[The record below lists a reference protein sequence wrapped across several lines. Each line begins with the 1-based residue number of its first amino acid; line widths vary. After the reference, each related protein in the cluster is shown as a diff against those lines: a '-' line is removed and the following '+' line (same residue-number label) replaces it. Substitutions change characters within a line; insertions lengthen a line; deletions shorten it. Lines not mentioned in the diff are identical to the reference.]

1 MAGARSSGI
10 HSEDMGEAEDDRG
23 AGANVRCRTVVEYDE
38 SWTEAGGKG
47 GKANNAASPMAAVLQ
62 QMQRLTDLDEA
73 IGKRNEAQHKT
84 LGKVVNM
91 FETMQNAALERY
103 GRHLQP
109 GDEGWRAADA
119 MPEEV

>member
-84 LGKVVNM
+84 LDKVVSM
-91 FETMQNAALERY
+91 FETMNAALEKY
-103 GRHLQP
+103 GGLVQP

>member
-1 MAGARSSGI
+1 MAEARSSGI
-10 HSEDMGEAEDDRG
+10 HGEAMGEAEDDRG
-23 AGANVRCRTVVEYDE
+23 PGANVRCRTVVEYDE

-62 QMQRLTDLDEA
+62 QMQRLTELDEA

-84 LGKVVNM
+84 LDKVVWM
-91 FETMQNAALERY
+91 FETMQNAALEKY
-103 GRHLQP
+103 GRLVQP